1 MKKRLRRKSLKVAK
15 LRESVVIQTNA
26 TLIRATED
34 VEAWADAVVGDTTR
48 TALIILPNVSNS
60 LTTAI
65 KAVDSN
71 KTTTVVATR
80 TGEVVVKVTTLSRDN
95 TTSTKVLCQDS
106 IKGLA
111 RSVLITLPQVM
122 VGKKMWSRVIKTV
135 GSFSVGTNEPIEFIS
150 VYCGSL
156 WLINSDFIKNLNKT
170 KFMVDT
176 LFNDVEVKIS
186 ARGLKNLNII
196 GKSDP
201 MCIVTEFDKKANK
214 WN

>member
-122 VGKKMWSRVIKTV
+122 VGKKM
-135 GSFSVGTNEPIEFIS
+135 
-150 VYCGSL
+150 
-156 WLINSDFIKNLNKT
+156 
-170 KFMVDT
+170 
-176 LFNDVEVKIS
+176 
-186 ARGLKNLNII
+186 
-196 GKSDP
+196 
-201 MCIVTEFDKKANK
+201 
-214 WN
+214 